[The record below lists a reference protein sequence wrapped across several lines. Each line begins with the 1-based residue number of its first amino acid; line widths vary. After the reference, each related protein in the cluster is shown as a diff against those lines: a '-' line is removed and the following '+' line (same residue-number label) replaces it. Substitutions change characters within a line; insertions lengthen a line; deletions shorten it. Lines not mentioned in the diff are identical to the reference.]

1 MYNKRVKHK
10 YIILD
15 RDGTL
20 IKHIPYLDDP
30 GLVEILPNVVE
41 GLKYLSDL
49 GFKFGIISNQS
60 GIGRGKIS
68 EDTVLAINKKILD
81 IFNGNLIYIDFTYFC
96 PHSPENLCSCRK
108 PEIALGTH
116 EIRTFMINV
125 SLSYMIG
132 DADVDIKFGR
142 AIGMKT
148 IRVGVNKV
156 GTLQSDYTT
165 IDLLEAAKLIEIKE
179 S

>member
-1 MYNKRVKHK
+1 MYNKWVKHK

-30 GLVEILPNVVE
+30 SLVEILPNVVE
-41 GLKYLSDL
+41 GIKYLSDL

-81 IFNGNLIYIDFTYFC
+81 IFDSNLVYIDFTYFC
-96 PHSPENLCSCRK
+96 PHSPESLCLCRK
-108 PEIALGTH
+108 PEIALGMH
-116 EIRTFMINV
+116 AIRTFMIDV
-125 SLSYMIG
+125 SLSYMVG

-148 IRVGVNKV
+148 IRVGVNKDR
-156 GTLQSDYTT
+156 TLQANYTT
-165 IDLLEAAKLIEIKE
+165 IDILAAAKLIEIEE